1 MRAMMGRRLRVAVV
15 FGGRSTEHAISCVSA
30 GSVLSH
36 LDRTRFEVIPVG
48 ISPAGAWVLASD
60 EPNEL
65 AIRDRTLPA
74 VDGTAAPLT
83 LPGDPT
89 VFPGHWYSA
98 EPSASLSEV
107 KRSNYV
113 YRAADLDQWRMLMGG

>member
-1 MRAMMGRRLRVAVV
+1 MYRSLQRLAK
-15 FGGRSTEHAISCVSA
+15 
-30 GSVLSH
+30 
-36 LDRTRFEVIPVG
+36 
-48 ISPAGAWVLASD
+48 
-60 EPNEL
+60 
-65 AIRDRTLPA
+65 
-74 VDGTAAPLT
+74 

-113 YRAADLDQWRMLMGG
+113 YRASDLDQWRMLMGG